1 MISASF
7 PSLLQS
13 FLTDR
18 LLRQRAASPHTIAG
32 YRDCF
37 RLLLQ
42 FAKEKL
48 GKNAFS
54 TQDRRSGCAFH
65 CSISGTLGTP
75 SQKQAVG
82 DDIEEPHNRPPRK
95 PITDRGSSSR
105 QIARRCMLYTIEYF
119 VL

>member
-18 LLRQRAASPHTIAG
+18 PLRQRAASPHTIAG

-48 GKNAFS
+48 GKM
-54 TQDRRSGCAFH
+54 
-65 CSISGTLGTP
+65 P
-75 SQKQAVG
+75 SQLK
-82 DDIEEPHNRPPRK
+82 IEDLDAPFIVLFLEHLERPRK
-95 PITDRGSSSR
+95 NKPLVMTSR
-105 QIARRCMLYTIEYF
+105 NHTIAHLASR
-119 VL
+119 